1 MIMAVTAIWDIKG
14 RVDKV
19 ISYATNPQKTDASA
33 MQYAA
38 DLHAIERVVEYTA
51 DEMKTEKCCFV
62 SGINCDPDQAAHQF
76 LKSKKHWKKEG
87 GIVAFHG
94 YQSFRAGEVDAD
106 TAHQIGVALAK
117 ELWGDRFEVVV
128 ATHLNTRVNM

>member
-1 MIMAVTAIWDIKG
+1 MAVTAIWDIKG

-51 DEMKTEKCCFV
+51 DEMKTAAEEFVLCTKIASVEKY
-62 SGINCDPDQAAHQF
+62 
-76 LKSKKHWKKEG
+76 LTEM
-87 GIVAFHG
+87 
-94 YQSFRAGEVDAD
+94 E
-106 TAHQIGVALAK
+106 
-117 ELWGDRFEVVV
+117 
-128 ATHLNTRVNM
+128 